1 MRRLD
6 AFFFE
11 NNMATVAQVKEAGF
25 FYCSTGDP
33 LWNNVLPSSQ
43 RERRV
48 SRLNRTGKNTTGWAR
63 RLTALLVTACLV
75 MAMALPVYA
84 EVDLLPDAPDEVELL
99 EDGQGTASGE
109 DTVPP
114 EQNAA
119 TPEPEQSA
127 EPEQPAPTETPEPTA
142 EPTPT
147 PEPAATATAT
157 PVPTVTPTA
166 TPEPTEQPQKMYA
179 AKSVDNVQAVSEQE
193 ATDGFTVYFAVNSS
207 NTINNNTIADTDVIR
222 FNGQIDN
229 SSTWCTH
236 PMEKTTIKTS
246 DGRTIYA
253 LRNCTDASGNKFTTI
268 QIQLLDSNGGWKAEI
283 VATSG
288 NAISY
293 YNLKMYDAEDG
304 TWTDASTLEGHK
316 YFAGKT
322 IKFEN
327 RSTVDLKNVKAD
339 FYIPDKGGNLKLVNN
354 DSTAQDATQG
364 KTINFTIPSEDCSY
378 IQFTWD
384 EGGQSKSSK
393 FYNFYGEDV
402 IDDQESFTYS
412 DTSNCFIYTGAA
424 NERWGIEKSVRI
436 YYDGYF
442 LKAANNRYL

>member
-6 AFFFE
+6 AVFFE

-147 PEPAATATAT
+147 P
-157 PVPTVTPTA
+157 
-166 TPEPTEQPQKMYA
+166 
-179 AKSVDNVQAVSEQE
+179 
-193 ATDGFTVYFAVNSS
+193 
-207 NTINNNTIADTDVIR
+207 
-222 FNGQIDN
+222 
-229 SSTWCTH
+229 
-236 PMEKTTIKTS
+236 
-246 DGRTIYA
+246 
-253 LRNCTDASGNKFTTI
+253 
-268 QIQLLDSNGGWKAEI
+268 
-283 VATSG
+283 
-288 NAISY
+288 
-293 YNLKMYDAEDG
+293 
-304 TWTDASTLEGHK
+304 
-316 YFAGKT
+316 
-322 IKFEN
+322 
-327 RSTVDLKNVKAD
+327 
-339 FYIPDKGGNLKLVNN
+339 
-354 DSTAQDATQG
+354 
-364 KTINFTIPSEDCSY
+364 
-378 IQFTWD
+378 
-384 EGGQSKSSK
+384 
-393 FYNFYGEDV
+393 
-402 IDDQESFTYS
+402 
-412 DTSNCFIYTGAA
+412 
-424 NERWGIEKSVRI
+424 
-436 YYDGYF
+436 
-442 LKAANNRYL
+442 